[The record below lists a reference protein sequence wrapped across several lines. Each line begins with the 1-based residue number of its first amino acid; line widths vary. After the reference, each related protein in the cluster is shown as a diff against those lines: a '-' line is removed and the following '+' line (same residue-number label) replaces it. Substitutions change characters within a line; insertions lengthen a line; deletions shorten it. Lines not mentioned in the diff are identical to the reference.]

1 MKEFVRAYKWHILFI
16 VLLAIQLFY
25 MLYWGTHKAGYYV
38 DEFFTLDNAHYIS
51 ESTPG
56 RVKLY
61 DADFLTY
68 DEWHEITD
76 IKSTLTVS
84 REESLLADSFGH
96 NVKTWINKGSY
107 SYLLNYVQAIFFDG
121 KLSKWSAISLN
132 ILLFI
137 LNQIALYVLTLRIS
151 KNKLTAV
158 FAMAAY
164 GFSGMAAS
172 MTVYIRFYMLVTLWI
187 TLYTLLHV
195 LMWECEK
202 VKKNLI
208 FEILSLIV
216 LYLAYKN
223 SPLAVIY
230 GVGLII
236 TFLMV
241 LVCKKRYIQ
250 AACYGIPVIG
260 GGLFYATFMTNYMKY
275 FLNPTKYA
283 DATVSNSATASL
295 LSGLTTLNSSNAV
308 SRVVELAHV
317 ICRYLFGHALI
328 VGVYLVLA
336 AFMLFFCIC
345 KRKEKKN
352 VGQTSF
358 LLVFCP
364 CVFFCVVSVCLNL
377 ETIRYNSCVFPEL
390 AVCAVVS
397 VMYLAEKSG
406 LKKTAAGIMIAVILG
421 ELFMTV
427 SIPRVEY
434 LYREDQAAIEKI
446 GEYKEIDSVVVDYH
460 FDDRVMY
467 ECLAYADED
476 TRVLFTA
483 YDTIDYSTW
492 SDCVLVWQSV
502 NQDQKVMDE
511 LPQAGYTVVRE
522 VGRTHESVVYLAER

>member
-1 MKEFVRAYKWHILFI
+1 MNNGKKACKWQIILI

-25 MLYWGTHKAGYYV
+25 MIYWGTQKAGYYV
-38 DEFFTLDNAHYIS
+38 DEFFTFDNAHYIS
-51 ESTPG
+51 ACTPN

-68 DEWHEITD
+68 DEWHEVAD

-84 REESLLADSFGH
+84 REESLLADPFGY
-96 NVKTWINKGSY
+96 NVKTWINKGPY
-107 SYLLNYVQAIFFDG
+107 SCLLNYVQATFFDG

-158 FAMAAY
+158 FATAIY

-172 MTVYIRFYMLVTLWI
+172 MTVYVRFYMLITLWM
-187 TLYTLLHV
+187 TLFALCHV
-195 LMWECEK
+195 LMWESDHL
-202 VKKNLI
+202 KKNLI
-208 FEILSLIV
+208 FEVLTLIA

-223 SPLAVIY
+223 SPLSVIY

-236 TFLMV
+236 TFLV
-241 LVCKKRYIQ
+241 ALVYKKRYLQ

-275 FLNPTKYA
+275 FLNPTKYV
-283 DATVSNSATASL
+283 DAEVSSSATASL
-295 LSGLTTLNSSNAV
+295 LSGLTTLNFSNVV
-308 SRVVELAHV
+308 SRVMELAHV
-317 ICRYLFGHALI
+317 ICRYLFGHAL
-328 VGVYLVLA
+328 VVSVYLFLA
-336 AFMLFFCIC
+336 AFLLFFCIRR
-345 KRKEKKN
+345 RKERKTD
-352 VGQTSF
+352 GQVSF
-358 LLVFCP
+358 WLVFCP

-377 ETIRYNSCVFPEL
+377 GTIRYNSCVFPGL
-390 AVCAVVS
+390 AVCAAVS
-397 VMYLAEKSG
+397 VMYLAEISG
-406 LKKTAAGIMIAVILG
+406 LEKPVAGIMIAVILG

-434 LYREDQAAIEKI
+434 LYREDQTAIEKV
-446 GEYKEIDSVVVDYH
+446 GEYQEIDSVVVDYH
-460 FDDRVMY
+460 FDDKVMY

-476 TRVLFTA
+476 TRVLFTS

-492 SDCVLVWQSV
+492 GDCILVWQSV
-502 NQDQKVMDE
+502 NQDQKVRDE
-511 LPQAGYTVVRE
+511 LPQAGYTMVRE